1 MPLFPCK
8 VGHLKKIHAKNC
20 SAIIVQQQYL
30 VLLGKNKIYKIQ
42 ISLSTSRMEKM
53 LLTEILQKL
62 KLSRNIWI
70 ILQ

>member
-1 MPLFPCK
+1 MSLFPCK

-20 SAIIVQQQYL
+20 SAQYL
-30 VLLGKNKIYKIQ
+30 VLLGKNKINKIE

-53 LLTEILQKL
+53 LLAEILQEL